1 MKKLLFIFI
10 MLGYGVT
17 AIAQE
22 KFTQADEL
30 RGSITPQRAWWDL
43 QHYSIEVDVFAQTKS
58 LSGTNT
64 ITYTVLSPNSTMQ
77 IDLQE
82 PMRID
87 LVTQNGEKIEIE
99 SIGNAHF
106 LDLKQTQEIGAKN
119 KVTIH
124 FSGIPR
130 EALNA
135 PWDGGLVWSKDSNGI
150 DFIASANQGI

>member
-77 IDLQE
+77 IDLQK
-82 PMRID
+82 PMKMD
-87 LVTQNGEKIEIE
+87 LVTQNGK
-99 SIGNAHF
+99 
-106 LDLKQTQEIGAKN
+106 
-119 KVTIH
+119 KVAVQ
-124 FSGIPR
+124 R
-130 EALNA
+130 
-135 PWDGGLVWSKDSNGI
+135 NGI
-150 DFIASANQGI
+150 GLPFSSRWRS

>member
-10 MLGYGVT
+10 MLGYGVI

-22 KFTQADEL
+22 KFTLADEL

-43 QHYSIEVDVFAQTKS
+43 QHYSIEVDVLAQTKS

-87 LVTQNGEKIEIE
+87 LVTQNGKKVAVQRNG
-99 SIGNAHF
+99 SAHF
-106 LDLKQTQEIGAKN
+106 LKLPEPQITQPEPPHDVTAIRKAIG
-119 KVTIH
+119 
-124 FSGIPR
+124 FQWPM
-130 EALNA
+130 
-135 PWDGGLVWSKDSNGI
+135 
-150 DFIASANQGI
+150 

>member
-64 ITYTVLSPNSTMQ
+64 ITYTVLSPNSVENTSPATPPKESCSHIAPPHVVAQ
-77 IDLQE
+77 AL
-82 PMRID
+82 
-87 LVTQNGEKIEIE
+87 GSGKII
-99 SIGNAHF
+99 
-106 LDLKQTQEIGAKN
+106 QRN
-119 KVTIH
+119 KCHVL
-124 FSGIPR
+124 SP
-130 EALNA
+130 
-135 PWDGGLVWSKDSNGI
+135 
-150 DFIASANQGI
+150 

>member
-22 KFTQADEL
+22 KFTLADEL

-77 IDLQE
+77 IDLQK
-82 PMRID
+82 PMKMD
-87 LVTQNGEKIEIE
+87 LVTQNGKKVAVQRNG
-99 SIGNAHF
+99 SAHF
-106 LDLKQTQEIGAKN
+106 LKLPEPQIVGSQN
-119 KVTIH
+119 KLVIH
-124 FSGIPR
+124 FSGAPTV
-130 EALNA
+130 ALKT
-135 PWDGGLVWSKDSNGI
+135 V
-150 DFIASANQGI
+150 